1 MNEKDN
7 AIQYKVNMLTD
18 TGVNVTIN
26 LVEDVELEPLTQ
38 QQLMLDA
45 IDNVVTDKDVKEQIK
60 PFLEAILKSQTQTVI
75 STYAQTALQITK
87 RKARYQKSGKRQVG
101 EKLIIDAKKTG

>member
-1 MNEKDN
+1 MNEKEI
-7 AIQYKVNMLTD
+7 AIQYKINMLTD

-45 IDNVVTDKDVKEQIK
+45 IDNVVTDKEVKEQIK
-60 PFLEAILKSQTQTVI
+60 PFLEAILRSQPQTVI
-75 STYAQTALQITK
+75 NTYSQTSIQITMPKK
-87 RKARYQKSGKRQVG
+87 RYENIGSPRVGDALSIEIKKA
-101 EKLIIDAKKTG
+101 

>member
-60 PFLEAILKSQTQTVI
+60 PFLEAILKSQPQTVI
-75 STYAQTALQITK
+75 NTYAQNAIQITMP
-87 RKARYQKSGKRQVG
+87 KARYQKIGRPQVG
-101 EKLIIDAKKTG
+101 ENLIIDVKKTG

>member
-1 MNEKDN
+1 MNEN
-7 AIQYKVNMLTD
+7 EIAIQYKINMLTD

-45 IDNVVTDKDVKEQIK
+45 IDNVVTDKEVKEQIK
-60 PFLEAILKSQTQTVI
+60 PFLEAILKSQTPDGHKHL
-75 STYAQTALQITK
+75 SSDRHSDYYA
-87 RKARYQKSGKRQVG
+87 
-101 EKLIIDAKKTG
+101 